1 MLLAEVHYNTHSTLN
16 LADAHSLLCVC
27 VGIRPYP
34 YSADFA
40 KDPQTYGFI
49 NRAGY
54 NLDSQVHA
62 KGSVWCTI
70 LFEGLLF
77 AFIFW
82 LALLIPSPPPRNSLL
97 GNGN

>member
-1 MLLAEVHYNTHSTLN
+1 MLSPWVNMLLAEVHNNNTHSTPKPLQCSP
-16 LADAHSLLCVC
+16 SLMC

-77 AFIFW
+77 
-82 LALLIPSPPPRNSLL
+82 LLYIVMGPF
-97 GNGN
+97 